1 MSKSINEINSKAAG
15 IDIGSE
21 SHFVAIPSG
30 EVREFSAFTSS
41 LKKIVKW
48 LKESKV
54 ETVAM
59 ESTGV
64 YWIPL
69 FEILAAEGFDVN
81 LVDARQAK
89 NLPGRKSDV
98 MDCQW
103 IQQLHSFGLLT
114 KAFRP
119 KDEVC
124 SIRSLVRQKSN
135 LVKDSASKI
144 LQMQKALDQMN
155 IKLHKVVRYI
165 TGVTGMK
172 IIRAILDGERDVY
185 KLAQM
190 KNKGI
195 RSDETTI
202 ASALEG
208 NYREEHLFALKQ
220 SLDIYD
226 YIQDKIA
233 ECDLKIQEK
242 LGSMVLIEEEQKEE
256 QQEEKHLGPG
266 RKKKPRVIHEQLQKF
281 TGVDLTKIPGISDET
296 ALLIV
301 SEIGNVDQFKS
312 GKHFA
317 SWLGLCPGCK
327 ISGGRVLSSHSRN
340 VRNRLSTAFRM
351 SANALYRSKSGLG
364 HYLRRMKAKHGSPK
378 AITATAHKL
387 SRIVYVML
395 KNQIEFIDYDE
406 NKYQQNLKKIK
417 EKQLVKLANE
427 LGIALPVYDNCAITS

>member
-242 LGSMVLIEEEQKEE
+242 LGSMVLIEEEQ
-256 QQEEKHLGPG
+256 QEEKHLGPG

>member
-256 QQEEKHLGPG
+256 KHLGPG

-427 LGIALPVYDNCAITS
+427 LGIALPVYDNCAMTS

>member
-1 MSKSINEINSKAAG
+1 MNKSISEINSKAAG

-21 SHFVAIPSG
+21 SHFVAISSG

-41 LKKIVKW
+41 LKKIVSW
-48 LKESKV
+48 LKESEV
-54 ETVAM
+54 ETIAM

-98 MDCQW
+98 KDCQW

-119 KDEVC
+119 KDEIC
-124 SIRSLVRQKSN
+124 AIRSLVRQKSN
-135 LVKDSASKI
+135 LVKDSAAKI
-144 LQMQKALDQMN
+144 LQMQKSLDQMN

-172 IIRAILDGERDVY
+172 IIRAILDGERDIY

-190 KNKGI
+190 KNKSI
-195 RSDETTI
+195 KNDEITI
-202 ASALEG
+202 ARALEG

-226 YIQDKIA
+226 YIQEKIS
-233 ECDLKIQEK
+233 ECESKIQGK
-242 LGSMVLIEEEQKEE
+242 LGCMVSSEVPEGT
-256 QQEEKHLGPG
+256 EEKQSGPG
-266 RKKKPRVIHEQLQKF
+266 RKRKPQVIKEQLQKF
-281 TGVDLTKIPGISDET
+281 TGVDLTKVPGISDET

-301 SEIGNVDQFKS
+301 SEIGDVDQFKS
-312 GKHFA
+312 AKHFA

-327 ISGGRVLSSHSRN
+327 ISGGKVLNSRSRN
-340 VRNRLSTAFRM
+340 VRNRLATAFRM

-387 SRIVYVML
+387 SKIVHQML
-395 KNQIEFIDYDE
+395 KNQVEFVDYE
-406 NKYQQNLKKIK
+406 EEVYQQNLKKHK
-417 EKQLVKLANE
+417 RKQLVKLANE
-427 LGIALPVYDNCAITS
+427 LGISLPVEEEFVITV